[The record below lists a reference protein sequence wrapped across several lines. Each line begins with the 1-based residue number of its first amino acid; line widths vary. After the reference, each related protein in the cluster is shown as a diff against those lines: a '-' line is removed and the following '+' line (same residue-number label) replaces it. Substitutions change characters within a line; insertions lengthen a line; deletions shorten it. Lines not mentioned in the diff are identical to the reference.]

1 MEWYPEHFL
10 WNCTPVNA
18 KEPHRLSGQ
27 HWFRQCLS
35 AIRHQAITWVTE
47 PSHFLSWCWPK
58 SMSPYGVKKY
68 HLLKGINFV
77 EALYWLHNG
86 LSSTTLIISF
96 AIPSCYFRHKKIT
109 ENHIMS
115 TGSTAYFIL
124 VCFYSYKTG
133 QMTCDILS
141 FFLNKYKARTKWI
154 LQSKHP

>member
-1 MEWYPEHFL
+1 MSFPNPFYMEWYPEHFL

-47 PSHFLSWCWPK
+47 PSHYLSWCWPK

-77 EALYWLHNG
+77 EALMYWLHNG
-86 LSSTTLIISF
+86 LSSTILIISF
-96 AIPSCYFRHKKIT
+96 AIPSSYFTHEKNNRKSH
-109 ENHIMS
+109 NVNWVHC
-115 TGSTAYFIL
+115 IL
-124 VCFYSYKTG
+124 YTRMFLFLQNQPNDMWYL
-133 QMTCDILS
+133 I
-141 FFLNKYKARTKWI
+141 FF
-154 LQSKHP
+154 SK